1 MFNFKNFL
9 ELNKYHKNWKKLFN
23 DTYKKEFKYNRTGKK
38 EDYKDCLLADENLAK
53 YNELYA
59 EEIFRVLKDKK
70 PLLHNYIDGKYE
82 KWDDVVKKY
91 NSMPLDWVIPLVE
104 ENGGRYRLPAKY
116 YVQKNKIMI

>member
-1 MFNFKNFL
+1 M
-9 ELNKYHKNWKKLFN
+9 
-23 DTYKKEFKYNRTGKK
+23 
-38 EDYKDCLLADENLAK
+38 
-53 YNELYA
+53 
-59 EEIFRVLKDKK
+59 
-70 PLLHNYIDGKYE
+70 HNYIDGKYE

>member
-9 ELNKYHKNWKKLFN
+9 ELNKYHKKWKKLFN

-59 EEIFRVLKDKK
+59 EEIFRALKDKK

-104 ENGGRYRLPAKY
+104 ENGGRYRLPAEY
-116 YVQKNKIMI
+116 YVPKK